1 MAANPEEDY
10 NLLQSLAE
18 RLGLDDKQREGFIS
32 ESMQRFGYKPKTSWE
47 AGEDDGDEG
56 GSGGFFGG
64 GNSSGK
70 RGGGRSNSGGG
81 RGNSGGGGWQYDN

>member
-10 NLLQSLAE
+10 NLLQGLAE

-47 AGEDDGDEG
+47 PGDDPEDGND
-56 GSGGFFGG
+56 SGGFFGG
-64 GNSSGK
+64 SNSSGK
-70 RGGGRSNSGGG
+70 RGGRSNSGG
-81 RGNSGGGGWQYDN
+81 RGNSGGGGGWQYDS